1 MKKRKKI
8 KLKENHVSMIRTK
21 TKEVNNKKTSKMI
34 TKRTMIVVKLEE
46 EVGEEV
52 VTIKMGNKELSKKK
66 NTKRSQQDRYL
77 MIQTTLRKK
86 RKRMEKDKINKE
98 EEVEVINR

>member
-52 VTIKMGNKELSKKK
+52 VTI
-66 NTKRSQQDRYL
+66 
-77 MIQTTLRKK
+77 
-86 RKRMEKDKINKE
+86 
-98 EEVEVINR
+98 